1 MFIVAFITVGSKDEA
16 KRIANKLV
24 EEKLAA
30 CINIVNNIESIFLWK
45 GKIEETKEVLL
56 IVKTKVDKI
65 EDLIKKVKELHSY
78 EVPEI
83 IWFELKGG
91 LESYLN
97 WIEESLK

>member
-1 MFIVAFITVGSKDEA
+1 MFIVTFITVGNKDEA
-16 KRIANKLV
+16 RKIANKLI

-30 CINIVNNIESIFLWK
+30 CINIIDNVESIFLWK
-45 GKIEETKEVLL
+45 GKIEEAKEVLL
-56 IVKTKVDKI
+56 IIKTKIDKI
-65 EDLIKKVKELHSY
+65 ENLIKRVRELHSY
-78 EVPEI
+78 EIPEI

>member
-1 MFIVAFITVGSKDEA
+1 MFIVTFITVGSKDEA
-16 KRIANKLV
+16 KRIASKLV

-30 CINIVNNIESIFLWK
+30 CVNIIDDIESIFLWK
-45 GKIEETKEVLL
+45 GKIEEAKEVLL
-56 IVKTKVDKI
+56 IIKTKIDKI
-65 EDLIKKVKELHSY
+65 EDLVNKVKELHSY

-91 LESYLN
+91 LKSYLN